1 MDKLEGYIRQLLE
14 EKFREQEFSDCFI
27 IEISLSAARQLS
39 VFIDSDSNITFEKC
53 RKISRYLEQHLDE
66 EGWLGEKYVLE
77 VSSPGVDRP
86 LKFLRQYRKNIGRKL
101 KVKLLDGSK
110 YTGRLTAV
118 EGETLLIEEKVA
130 SPGKGKKK
138 ILKETEIPLD
148 QIKKATVI
156 ISFK

>member
-1 MDKLEGYIRQLLE
+1 MDQLEGVIRQLLE